1 MGRPHQFAARAASRS
16 ARVTCGPVPG
26 RFAQPADRRSAV
38 SCHPPPRSN
47 AAMLP
52 SSSRPVN
59 PWFVLDSTPS
69 SSRRFAMLTIH
80 ALPDGRRRP
89 ILIMAFSG
97 WNDAAEA
104 ATTAARYLATAFR
117 AEKFAEIDPEEF
129 YHFGLSR
136 PYVRFK
142 AGSET
147 DREIVWPVTEFSIAQ
162 VPDLARD
169 LIVGVA
175 AEPDRKSTRLNSS
188 HLVISYAVFCLKKK
202 NYAIYL

>member
-16 ARVTCGPVPG
+16 ARVTCGLVPG
-26 RFAQPADRRSAV
+26 RFAQSADRRSADPR
-38 SCHPPPRSN
+38 HPPPRSN

-59 PWFVLDSTPS
+59 PWFVLDSTVS

-80 ALPDGRRRP
+80 ALPDGLRRP
-89 ILIMAFSG
+89 MLVMAFSG

-104 ATTAARYLATAFR
+104 ATTASRYLATAFH
-117 AEKFAEIDPEEF
+117 ADKFAEIDPEEF

-147 DREIVWPVTEFSIAQ
+147 EREIIWPVTEFSIAQ
-162 VPDLARD
+162 STDLQRD

-175 AEPDRKSTRLNSS
+175 PEP
-188 HLVISYAVFCLKKK
+188 HLRWRTYCDTVLQLARMCDVSLLLTLGA
-202 NYAIYL
+202 

>member
-16 ARVTCGPVPG
+16 ARVTCGLVPG
-26 RFAQPADRRSAV
+26 RFAQSADRRSAV
-38 SCHPPPRSN
+38 PCHPPPRSN

-97 WNDAAEA
+97 WNDAAEG
-104 ATTAARYLATAFR
+104 ATTAARYLATPFR
-117 AEKFAEIDPEEF
+117 ATKFAEIDPEEV

-136 PYVRFK
+136 PYVRFQ

-147 DREIVWPVTEFSIAQ
+147 EREFIGPSTRRPITLAAA
-162 VPDLARD
+162 LARD
-169 LIVGVA
+169 VGAGVA
-175 AEPDRKSTRLNSS
+175 AGPQRKWVT
-188 HLVISYAVFCLKKK
+188 
-202 NYAIYL
+202 

>member
-97 WNDAAEA
+97 WNDAAED
-104 ATTAARYLATAFR
+104 ATGAQLNVVTAYCTYRYVGA
-117 AEKFAEIDPEEF
+117 
-129 YHFGLSR
+129 GLT
-136 PYVRFK
+136 
-142 AGSET
+142 G
-147 DREIVWPVTEFSIAQ
+147 IV
-162 VPDLARD
+162 
-169 LIVGVA
+169 
-175 AEPDRKSTRLNSS
+175 
-188 HLVISYAVFCLKKK
+188 
-202 NYAIYL
+202 

>member
-16 ARVTCGPVPG
+16 ARVTCGLVPG

-38 SCHPPPRSN
+38 PCHPPPRSN

-69 SSRRFAMLTIH
+69 SSRRSAMLTIH

-104 ATTAARYLATAFR
+104 ATTAAPYLATASR
-117 AEKFAEIDPEEF
+117 PDELADADPEHF
-129 YHFGLSR
+129 YHFGLSP
-136 PYVRFK
+136 PYVRC
-142 AGSET
+142 
-147 DREIVWPVTEFSIAQ
+147 
-162 VPDLARD
+162 
-169 LIVGVA
+169 A
-175 AEPDRKSTRLNSS
+175 APPE
-188 HLVISYAVFCLKKK
+188 
-202 NYAIYL
+202 